1 MLPDSQVDNHAAKKA
16 PYMNILRRL
25 FHPVMA
31 LIAIQLV
38 WITLVLFWIYWFI
51 GKHREFRELA
61 EKYRPELLGQ
71 GYNWPVMVEG
81 LVMLVLILIGV
92 YVIFVYW
99 NRQSNLY
106 LQQRNIISQ
115 VTHELKSPLASIQL
129 HLETIRLR
137 KPTGERLDSFVETML
152 ADTGRLHYLI
162 NNLLMAAR
170 LEQRRKQTERRMTD
184 LTQLV
189 HEHVERERAGM
200 PQGSSISL
208 EAEPAMTAMVDPEEM
223 SMVFRNLFENA
234 VLYSPQSPEIIVS
247 VNRSGS
253 MLQISIQ
260 DRGRGLDAR
269 ELKKIFERFYR
280 VQPPGENIRGTGL
293 GLYIVESV
301 IKGYGGTVSVT
312 SPGPGKGCTFTVRI
326 PAT

>member
-1 MLPDSQVDNHAAKKA
+1 
-16 PYMNILRRL
+16 MNILRRIH
-25 FHPVMA
+25 HPITA

-38 WITLVLFWIYWFI
+38 WITVVVFWIYWFI
-51 GKHREFRELA
+51 GKNREFRQLA

-71 GYNWPVMVEG
+71 GANWPVMVEG

-99 NRQSNLY
+99 NRQANLY
-106 LQQRNIISQ
+106 VQQRNIISQ

-137 KPTGERLDSFVETML
+137 KPPEERLDSFVGTML
-152 ADTGRLHYLI
+152 ADTERLHYLI

-170 LEQRRKQTERRMTD
+170 LEQRRKQSERRLTD

-189 HEHVERERAGM
+189 QEHVDRERETL
-200 PQGSSISL
+200 PQGGSISF
-208 EAEPAMTAMVDPEEM
+208 EATSTLKALVDPEEM
-223 SMVFRNLFENA
+223 SMVIRNLFENA
-234 VLYSPQSPEIIVS
+234 VLYSPQSPEILVS
-247 VNRSGS
+247 LVKVGTW
-253 MLQISIQ
+253 LQLSVQ
-260 DRGRGLDAR
+260 DHGRGL
-269 ELKKIFERFYR
+269 EKKEQKMVFERFYR
-280 VQPPGENIRGTGL
+280 AQPPGDNVRGTGL

-312 SPGPGKGCTFTVRI
+312 SDGVGTGCTFTIKV
-326 PAT
+326 PVQ

>member
-1 MLPDSQVDNHAAKKA
+1 
-16 PYMNILRRL
+16 MNILRRL

-106 LQQRNIISQ
+106 LQQRNIIAQ

-137 KPTGERLDSFVETML
+137 KPTGERLDSFVGTML
-152 ADTGRLHYLI
+152 ADTERLHYLI

-184 LTQLV
+184 LTHLV
-189 HEHVERERAGM
+189 NEYVERERAGL
-200 PQGSSISL
+200 PQGSSITL
-208 EAEPAMTAMVDPEEM
+208 EAAPALMALVDPEEM
-223 SMVFRNLFENA
+223 GMVFRNLFENA
-234 VLYSPQSPEIIVS
+234 VLYSPQSPEIS
-247 VNRSGS
+247 VTMTRSGG
-253 MLQISIQ
+253 MLQISIH
-260 DRGRGLDAR
+260 DRGRGLETG

-301 IKGYGGTVSVT
+301 IRGYGGSVTVT
-312 SPGPGKGCTFTVRI
+312 SPGSGKGCTFTVKI
-326 PAT
+326 PAA